1 MPTNQ
6 TNFFATYNDI
16 SSVLE
21 QFERGEREGILYVLS
36 GLFNVETPQILE
48 TYRAL
53 NSLSVSVDGDPNHVS
68 GYLIVSD
75 PKQIVVTEVPQKKGG
90 SKFGIDQAGI
100 PDSLYFQSGG
110 VFGNEIIVPGRIG
123 IVYQTPISR
132 RLYGTFAKLITRNF
146 IKVKS
151 YYVGP
156 EAYAL
161 WKNGMR
167 LGLSIKASPEID
179 LKQ

>member
-110 VFGNEIIVPGRIG
+110 VFGNEIIVPGSDRD
-123 IVYQTPISR
+123 
-132 RLYGTFAKLITRNF
+132 RLSDPHLKKALRNF
-146 IKVKS
+146 RETDHEEFHQGEILLRGSGGV
-151 YYVGP
+151 
-156 EAYAL
+156 
-161 WKNGMR
+161 R
-167 LGLSIKASPEID
+167 LMEKWDAAWTEY
-179 LKQ
+179 